1 MEDKI
6 SKAGKE
12 KYTKTQKI
20 LKNTPRSER
29 YSKLVEL
36 GFEYIEEEDDLKPNF
51 H

>member
-29 YSKLVEL
+29 YSKHSW
-36 GFEYIEEEDDLKPNF
+36 NR
-51 H
+51 

>member
-6 SKAGKE
+6 SKAVKE
-12 KYTKTQKI
+12 KYDKTRKI
-20 LKNTPRSER
+20 LKNTPRSEK